1 MSIDSYI
8 LLLQPQ
14 CMRLFHK
21 GQSHDAFV
29 DIEYKGHK
37 IIDLGF
43 DVVGNDILI
52 EDERNPSNIKNFT
65 NPIQVLIREE
75 SSKSEKTNSL
85 NLLANSFLKV
95 LNEHHLSSG
104 SNLIFSSAIARSN
117 LCVLFDLGIEPAC
130 INEIKS
136 RFKKEPFSGITFH
149 VTSEEYFN
157 ALPESSKPQISIKSV
172 GSDLFYFYKK
182 GNVVKKRFLKS
193 VAFNPLVEVVAREI
207 YDYIDQSNSHFNIDF
222 SQEKNIFLLE
232 AQSIVNKDK
241 PISLGEIRLPDG
253 RSYEYQIYLVRCRS
267 KAENASETALIIR
280 EIVSIVG
287 EIDVNEKDLLVN
299 YAGKN
304 IDNSYFHS
312 LFANN
317 VAEVEC
323 LNEFHALALQIE
335 NAEEKL
341 ANLKVAS
348 SGSQVVDLVDATPAE
363 ATKPSV
369 NKTTVTN
376 QKPNVAPPP
385 PNKGRKGVA
394 PPLPTP
400 PGAGKKGRTRTPGT
414 GRTSPP
420 PPPPPPPKTKVKSV
434 VPKPA
439 NSADMNNIK
448 PAATGT
454 AESSAKAVT
463 PPLRTV
469 KSAPPKEKP
478 AKGKKMAPPPPPPP
492 PRAGTPPPPPKK
504 RSSVSK
510 PGKKMAP
517 PPPPP
522 PRKK

>member
-52 EDERNPSNIKNFT
+52 EDERNPSNINNFT
-65 NPIQVLIREE
+65 NPIQVLLSEE

-85 NLLANSFLKV
+85 NLLTSSFLKV
-95 LNEHHLSSG
+95 LNEYHSTSG
-104 SNLIFSSAIARSN
+104 SNLMFSSAIARSN

-157 ALPESSKPQISIKSV
+157 SIPESSKPQISIKSV

-182 GNVVKKRFLKS
+182 GSAVKKRFLKS

-207 YDYIDQSNSHFNIDF
+207 YDYIDQSNSHFNVDF
-222 SQEKNIFLLE
+222 SQEKKLFLRE
-232 AQSIVNKDK
+232 AQAIVNENK

-253 RSYEYQIYLVRCRS
+253 RPYEYQIYLVRCRS

-287 EIDVNEKDLLVN
+287 ELGVNEKDLRVN

-323 LNEFHALALQIE
+323 LNVFHALALQIE
-335 NAEEKL
+335 SAEEKL

-348 SGSQVVDLVDATPAE
+348 TGSEVVDVVDDTPAGI
-363 ATKPSV
+363 TKPTE
-369 NKTTVTN
+369 NKATVTN
-376 QKPNVAPPP
+376 KKSNVPPAPSE
-385 PNKGRKGVA
+385 KSRKGVA
-394 PPLPTP
+394 PLLPTP

-434 VPKPA
+434 AP
-439 NSADMNNIK
+439 K
-448 PAATGT
+448 PAATVT
-454 AESSAKAVT
+454 TKSSPKAVT
-463 PPLRTV
+463 PPLTTV

-478 AKGKKMAPPPPPPP
+478 AKGKMMAPPPPPP
-492 PRAGTPPPPPKK
+492 PRAGTPPAPPKK

-510 PGKKMAP
+510 LGKKMAP